1 MLLGL
6 SSSWCGMAGNR
17 PGANKDRDLRQSV
30 KATDKD
36 TRIANL
42 IEQIKTLKEEN
53 QNKHEELE
61 VQTEELQTQ
70 LEELRANNEE
80 LQKVTGQLSDS
91 ERRLDYSLMASGL
104 GAWDMDLENNTTWR
118 SVWHDRIFGY
128 PEPLTKWNL
137 DILIEHV
144 VPDDRAE
151 VRKKFDEAVHEHKD
165 WNFECRIR
173 RTDGVKRWIWEQG
186 KCRYDEQHQPVRMG
200 GIIQDITERKH
211 AEEAVK
217 FANAY
222 NRSLIEAGLD
232 PLVTISPDGKI
243 TDVNKATEAVTG
255 YPREKLIG
263 TDFSDYFTDPE
274 KAQEGY
280 LHVFKEGSVK
290 DYPLEIHHRKG
301 HLIPVLYNASVY
313 KDEAGKVIGVFAA
326 ARDITERKRSEEAI
340 RLANAYNRSLIEASL
355 DPLVTIAPDGE
366 ITDVNEATE
375 AVTGYSRDELIG
387 TDFSIYFTD
396 PIKAKEGYLT
406 AFKIGMVRDYPLEIR
421 SRDGRKTP
429 VLYNASV
436 YKDEAG
442 KVIGVF
448 AAARDITER
457 RRAEE
462 AVRRANAY
470 NRSLIEASLDP
481 LVTIAPDGKITD
493 VNVATETVTGYSR
506 NNLIGTDFSEYFTD
520 PGKARE
526 GYLTAFEK
534 GSVKDYPLEIRNKKG
549 RLTPVFYNASVYRD
563 EAGKVIGVFAAARDI
578 TERRRAE
585 EAVRISYE
593 YTRSLIEAGLDPLVT
608 IAPDGRIT
616 DVNKSTEAVTGY
628 PREKLIGTDF
638 SDYFT
643 DPAKAKEGYMTVF
656 KEGTVK
662 DYPLE
667 IRHKDGRITPVLYN
681 ASVYRDE
688 AGKVIGVFAAARD
701 ITERRRAEEA
711 LRIANAYNR
720 SLIEASLDPLVTIAP
735 NGKITDV
742 NTATEKSTGRSR
754 AELIGTDFSDYF
766 TDQDKA
772 REGYKQVFR
781 EGTVMDYPLELK
793 HRDGHITQ
801 VVYNASLYRDEAD
814 KVIGVFAAA
823 RDVTELY
830 RTEESLKQKMVEV
843 ERSNAELEQ
852 FAYVAS
858 HDLQEP
864 LRVVAS
870 YVKLLDRRYKDKLD
884 ADANDFINYA
894 VEGSMRMQEM
904 INDLLTYSRVGTK
917 GKPFEPTDLESI
929 YNRVL
934 KNLSI
939 SISESNATVTHDL
952 LPTVIADD
960 LQMMQLFQNLVGN
973 GIKFRSADRPPVIN
987 ISVKKLEDKWEFSIS
1002 DNGIGIEAEY
1012 FNRIFIIFNRLHTK
1026 DEYPGSGIGLA
1037 ICKKIIE
1044 RHGGRIWIES
1054 TPGEGSTFHFT
1065 IPMRSDINNKEGE
1078 CV

>member
-1 MLLGL
+1 
-6 SSSWCGMAGNR
+6 MAGNGY
-17 PGANKDRDLRQSV
+17 GAKKDGSIRRGAKSS
-30 KATDKD
+30 DKD
-36 TRIANL
+36 ARIAKL
-42 IEQIKTLKEEN
+42 VEQVETLKEEN

-70 LEELRANNEE
+70 LEELRVNNDE
-80 LQKVTGQLSDS
+80 LQSITSQLSDS

-104 GAWDMDLENNTTWR
+104 GAWDMDLVNNTTWR

-137 DILIEHV
+137 DILIDHI

-151 VRKKFDEAVHEHKD
+151 VKKKFDEAVQEHKD

-173 RTDGVKRWIWEQG
+173 RTDGVIRWIWKQG
-186 KCRYDEQHQPVRMG
+186 KCRYNELGRPVRMG

-243 TDVNKATEAVTG
+243 TDVNKATEAMTG

-274 KAQEGY
+274 KAREGY
-280 LHVFKEGSVK
+280 LLVFKEGSVK
-290 DYPLEIHHRKG
+290 DYPLEIYHRKG
-301 HLIPVLYNASVY
+301 RHI
-313 KDEAGKVIGVFAA
+313 
-326 ARDITERKRSEEAI
+326 
-340 RLANAYNRSLIEASL
+340 
-355 DPLVTIAPDGE
+355 
-366 ITDVNEATE
+366 
-375 AVTGYSRDELIG
+375 
-387 TDFSIYFTD
+387 
-396 PIKAKEGYLT
+396 
-406 AFKIGMVRDYPLEIR
+406 
-421 SRDGRKTP
+421 P

-462 AVRRANAY
+462 AVRHANAY

-506 NNLIGTDFSEYFTD
+506 NNLIGTDFSDYFTD
-520 PGKARE
+520 PDKARE
-526 GYLTAFEK
+526 GYLTVFEK

-585 EAVRISYE
+585 EAVRIAYE

-616 DVNKSTEAVTGY
+616 DVNKSTETVTGY

-638 SDYFT
+638 SNYFT

-667 IRHKDGRITPVLYN
+667 ILHKDGRITPVLYN

-688 AGKVIGVFAAARD
+688 TGKVIGVFAAARD

-720 SLIEASLDPLVTIAP
+720 SLLEASLDPLVTIAP
-735 NGKITDV
+735 DGKITDV
-742 NTATEKSTGRSR
+742 NVATEKSTGRSR
-754 AELIGTDFSDYF
+754 AELIGTDFSNYF
-766 TDQDKA
+766 TDPDKA

-781 EGTVMDYPLELK
+781 EGTVTDYPLELK
-793 HRDGHITQ
+793 HKDGHITQ

-830 RTEESLKQKMVEV
+830 HTEEALKQKMTEV

-917 GKPFEPTDLESI
+917 GKPFESTDLESI

-939 SISESNATVTHDL
+939 SISENNATVTHDQ

-987 ISVKKLEDKWEFSIS
+987 ISVKNLEDKWEFSIS

-1044 RHGGRIWIES
+1044 RHGGRIWVES